1 MGGGNGDS
9 DSGSGGGG
17 SDALVKVIGGGGH
30 AQGHRG
36 MGMGMHPMTR
46 YATFLGP
53 PHIVGAPTYIM
64 GSPPVSGMPMYVP
77 GGGQPMMMGAAAGAV
92 SHRRRRRM
100 REENADVSES
110 VRKCVFVE
118 ENASTVELCAV
129 MSAQSDLGVV
139 LEYTQMSGEA
149 MQRVREWNAK
159 ELAEGGTQFVRETRW
174 RWTPDSATERECN
187 DAVLA
192 QIRGRVCIEKG
203 SDGASV
209 VALGQELQFGSD
221 EQWDVVYDIESADG
235 LHQKM
240 CRFLDTAELCFE
252 LATELDTIE
261 VTSHVL

>member
-139 LEYTQMSGEA
+139 LEYTEMSGEA

-159 ELAEGGTQFVRETRW
+159 EVACVSRREVMARLWLHSVRNCSLAAMSSGMWCTILRAQMGCTKRCVASWTRLSCVLNS
-174 RWTPDSATERECN
+174 RRSSTP
-187 DAVLA
+187 
-192 QIRGRVCIEKG
+192 
-203 SDGASV
+203 
-209 VALGQELQFGSD
+209 
-221 EQWDVVYDIESADG
+221 
-235 LHQKM
+235 
-240 CRFLDTAELCFE
+240 
-252 LATELDTIE
+252 
-261 VTSHVL
+261 